1 MKPTL
6 PMSVRTTE
14 YVGPRTSRA
23 IARLLLLAGVV
34 AAVGGVGY
42 AINGATQAP
51 ATVTVPISIEMLDD
65 VANGSPQHP
74 TAVSV
79 DGVVVPDG
87 ARLQAAEHG
96 LQLVTEAGY
105 ASRWTGF
112 LARGDSALLGL
123 GFGACALL
131 LAPVVNAVAAGDP
144 FRRSNAARIGWTGA
158 IVGVV
163 GMVAPVLPHLAALAV
178 MTSFDAASS
187 ANPFAVVFGVEVAP
201 LGIAAL
207 IFVVAEAFR
216 RGTQISADTAG
227 LV

>member
-1 MKPTL
+1 MKSTL
-6 PMSVRTTE
+6 RIALRNSE

-23 IARLLLLAGVV
+23 IAGLLLFAGIV

-42 AINGATQAP
+42 AVNGATQAP
-51 ATVTVPISIEMLDD
+51 ATVTVPISLEAEDGAPRDPISVNVDD
-65 VANGSPQHP
+65 
-74 TAVSV
+74 
-79 DGVVVPDG
+79 VVVPDG
-87 ARLQAAEHG
+87 ARLQVAEGG
-96 LQLVTEAGY
+96 LQLVAVSG

-112 LARGDSALLGL
+112 LARGDAALIGL

-131 LAPVVNAVAAGDP
+131 LVPVVNSVAAGDP

-163 GMVAPVLPHLAALAV
+163 GMVAPMLPNVAALAV
-178 MTSFDAASS
+178 STSFDGADGG
-187 ANPFAVVFGVEVAP
+187 NPFAVVFGVGLAP
-201 LGIAAL
+201 IGIAAL

>member
-1 MKPTL
+1 MKSTL
-6 PMSVRTTE
+6 RMTPRDSE
-14 YVGPRTSRA
+14 YLGPRTSRT
-23 IARLLLLAGVV
+23 IARLLLFAGIV

-42 AINGATQAP
+42 AVNGATHAP
-51 ATVTVPISIEMLDD
+51 ATVTVPISIEVENGRTQSPITVTIDD
-65 VANGSPQHP
+65 
-74 TAVSV
+74 
-79 DGVVVPDG
+79 VVVPDG
-87 ARLQAAEHG
+87 ARLQVAENG
-96 LQLVTEAGY
+96 LQLVTEPGY

-112 LARGDSALLGL
+112 LARGDAALLGL

-144 FRRSNAARIGWTGA
+144 FRRSSAARIGWTGA

-163 GMVAPVLPHLAALAV
+163 GMVAPILPNLAALAV
-178 MTSFDAASS
+178 ITSFDATSG
-187 ANPFAVVFGVEVAP
+187 ANPFAVGFAVEVAP
-201 LGIAAL
+201 IGIAAL

>member
-1 MKPTL
+1 MKSTL
-6 PMSVRTTE
+6 RMALRDSE
-14 YVGPRTSRA
+14 YVGPRTSRV
-23 IARLLLLAGVV
+23 IAGLLLFAGVV
-34 AAVGGVGY
+34 AAVSGVGF

-51 ATVTVPISIEMLDD
+51 ATVTVPISLEADD
-65 VANGSPQHP
+65 GAPRGPVS
-74 TAVSV
+74 VSV

-87 ARLQAAEHG
+87 ARLQVAPDG
-96 LQLVTEAGY
+96 LQLVAEFTG

-112 LARGDSALLGL
+112 LARGDAALMGL
-123 GFGACALL
+123 GIGACALL
-131 LAPVVNAVAAGDP
+131 LVPVVNAVEAGDP

-163 GMVAPVLPHLAALAV
+163 GMVAPMLPNFAALAV
-178 MTSFDAASS
+178 STSFDSTDG
-187 ANPFAVVFGVEVAP
+187 ANPFAVVFGVGLAP
-201 LGIAAL
+201 IGIAAL

>member
-1 MKPTL
+1 MKTA
-6 PMSVRTTE
+6 VRTRLRYSE
-14 YVGPRTSRA
+14 YIGPRTSQVVA
-23 IARLLLLAGVV
+23 GLLLFAGLV

-51 ATVTVPISIEMLDD
+51 GTVTVPISVE
-65 VANGSPQHP
+65 
-74 TAVSV
+74 TADGARLHTVPVGV

-87 ARLQAAEHG
+87 ARLQVAEGG
-96 LQLVTEAGY
+96 LQLVTGAGH

-112 LARGDSALLGL
+112 LARGDAALLGL

-163 GMVAPVLPHLAALAV
+163 GMVAPTLPNAAALAV
-178 MTSFDAASS
+178 MTSFDGTG
-187 ANPFAVVFGVEVAP
+187 ANPFAVVFGFDVAP
-201 LGIAAL
+201 IGIAAL

>member
-1 MKPTL
+1 MKSTL
-6 PMSVRTTE
+6 RMALRDSE

-23 IARLLLLAGVV
+23 IAGLLLFAGLV

-51 ATVTVPISIEMLDD
+51 ATVTVPINIEEDGRSLAGP
-65 VANGSPQHP
+65 VP
-74 TAVSV
+74 VSA

-87 ARLQAAEHG
+87 ARLQATDGG
-96 LQLVTEAGY
+96 LQLVAEPAH

-112 LARGDSALLGL
+112 LARGDTALIGL

-131 LAPVVNAVAAGDP
+131 LAPVVNSVAAGDP
-144 FRRSNAARIGWTGA
+144 FRRSNAARIGWTGG

-163 GMVAPVLPHLAALAV
+163 GMIAPSLPYFAALTV
-178 MTSFDAASS
+178 FSGFDAADG
-187 ANPFAVVFGVEVAP
+187 ANPFAVGFVFDLAP
-201 LGIAAL
+201 VGLAAL

-216 RGTQISADTAG
+216 RGTQISADAAG